1 MGGGGRDRQ
10 SQRWRETHIHRESDK
25 AKRQRGGKQTAKDVS
40 GGGGR
45 PWQVPSERVPAGD
58 ALADWSQG
66 LPPACLN
73 ACRVPPPLPQVP
85 RGAGEGLSTSL
96 SIPAASLHFTGQR
109 LET

>member
-10 SQRWRETHIHRESDK
+10 SQRWRETHIHRESDE

-73 ACRVPPPLPQVP
+73 AAGSPLLFLKYH
-85 RGAGEGLSTSL
+85 G
-96 SIPAASLHFTGQR
+96 GQGKGSV
-109 LET
+109 LP

>member
-1 MGGGGRDRQ
+1 M
-10 SQRWRETHIHRESDK
+10 
-25 AKRQRGGKQTAKDVS
+25 
-40 GGGGR
+40 GGGR

-85 RGAGEGLSTSL
+85 RGGRGRAQYFLEHSRSF
-96 SIPAASLHFTGQR
+96 SSLHRSEAGNLTLKEKPLVQGH
-109 LET
+109 